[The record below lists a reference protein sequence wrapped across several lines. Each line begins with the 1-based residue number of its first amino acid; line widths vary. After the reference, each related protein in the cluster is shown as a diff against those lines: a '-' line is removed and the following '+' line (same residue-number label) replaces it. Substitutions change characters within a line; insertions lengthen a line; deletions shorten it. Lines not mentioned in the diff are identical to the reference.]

1 MTTNQIMSNEITS
14 TSSLTLKSCV
24 SLECDDIKC
33 SFKMKIIYFNECKQE
48 LWSQS
53 LNTVWIIS
61 QEVVNSGSRKWSH
74 RKNSRTCSAIKKIKA

>member
-14 TSSLTLKSCV
+14 TSFSTLKSCV
-24 SLECDDIKC
+24 SLEFDDTKC
-33 SFKMKIIYFNECKQE
+33 SFKMKIIYFSECKQE

-61 QEVVNSGSRKWSH
+61 QEVVNLDQENDLIERIH
-74 RKNSRTCSAIKKIKA
+74 EYVER